1 MYVYLST
8 DSTTHRLN
16 KVLIDSG
23 FAPEWITLDKEIRR
37 DIKLLRNTL
46 MAKRKQLGP
55 QPFTKDNSL
64 RWKRLVQECDD
75 KVAMINRNIDK
86 FNMIVPILNKQ
97 KIQMRREREIKRM
110 LEEFGYG
117 QANEEFEDE
126 RESARQQKEGVF
138 VLIRKYW
145 TRILKSDF

>member
-1 MYVYLST
+1 
-8 DSTTHRLN
+8 
-16 KVLIDSG
+16 
-23 FAPEWITLDKEIRR
+23 
-37 DIKLLRNTL
+37 

-97 KIQMRREREIKRM
+97 KIQLRREREIKRM

-126 RESARQQKEGVF
+126 RERTRQQKEGMF

-145 TRILKSDF
+145 TRILTDITNSFNT